1 MAMKALAS
9 RLPPELV
16 ALTRRHLLERTAAA
30 APAPASA
37 AIRSFSASAHARQA
51 TTRAADK
58 SFFATTPIFYV
69 NADPHIGH
77 LHSTLLAD
85 VYTRHARLRTPATPA
100 IMCTGTD
107 EHGLKIQ
114 RVAEAKGIP
123 PKELCDN
130 VSERFKVR
138 WLLFFLPFGI
148 NQSDSTDPSCDPQD
162 LARAAN
168 IDYTYFIRTTE
179 DRHRV
184 AVEHVWVRNPVFPLL
199 FYFR

>member
-1 MAMKALAS
+1 MRALAS

-16 ALTRRHLLERTAAA
+16 ALTRRHLAAAPPPPAAA
-30 APAPASA
+30 AAAA
-37 AIRSFSASAHARQA
+37 AIRSFSASAHPRQRTA
-51 TTRAADK
+51 SK

-85 VYTRHARLRTPATPA
+85 VYTRHARLRNPATPA

-123 PKELCDN
+123 PKQLCDN
-130 VSERFKVR
+130 VSERFKVCWFSPSCPPESSGR
-138 WLLFFLPFGI
+138 
-148 NQSDSTDPSCDPQD
+148 TDP
-162 LARAAN
+162 
-168 IDYTYFIRTTE
+168 
-179 DRHRV
+179 
-184 AVEHVWVRNPVFPLL
+184 
-199 FYFR
+199 FRDA

>member
-1 MAMKALAS
+1 MAWRALAS

-16 ALTRRHLLERTAAA
+16 ALTRRHLVGRTAA
-30 APAPASA
+30 APAPAPAPA
-37 AIRSFSASAHARQA
+37 AIRSFSASAQARHA

-85 VYTRHARLRTPATPA
+85 VYTRHARLRNPATPA

-138 WLLFFLPFGI
+138 WF
-148 NQSDSTDPSCDPQD
+148 PS
-162 LARAAN
+162 RAKW
-168 IDYTYFIRTTE
+168 IQT
-179 DRHRV
+179 
-184 AVEHVWVRNPVFPLL
+184 NPLCIA
-199 FYFR
+199 